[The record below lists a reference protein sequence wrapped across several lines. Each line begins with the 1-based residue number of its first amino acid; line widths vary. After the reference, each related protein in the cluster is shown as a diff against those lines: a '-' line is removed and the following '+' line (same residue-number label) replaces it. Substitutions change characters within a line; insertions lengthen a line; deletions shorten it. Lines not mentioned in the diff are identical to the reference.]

1 VNSVAEAA
9 ESAGGGSG
17 DHTHDHDHPHP
28 HPVPHIH
35 AHPHRV
41 AVGPGEVRPAGP
53 TQGVVVDIG
62 DGIGALVLYADAD
75 REWMEPEIQPIED
88 PSARQHVWVLARI
101 VGSGIVYAAVFPSL
115 PEGRYGLCAPGG
127 VTTQEI
133 EIVGGAVTEERWL

>member
-1 VNSVAEAA
+1 
-9 ESAGGGSG
+9 
-17 DHTHDHDHPHP
+17 
-28 HPVPHIH
+28 
-35 AHPHRV
+35 V

-115 PEGRYGLCAPGG
+115 PEGRYGLCAPGASLRRRSRSWAAPSPRSAG
-127 VTTQEI
+127 FEVLI
-133 EIVGGAVTEERWL
+133 GHIVAKGRGPWPPPALSTASHRPLSSATATR